1 MNAKS
6 LILCLII
13 VNLALANENL
23 LWGGGAIIHYAMR

>member
-13 VNLALANENL
+13 VNLALANDNL
-23 LWGGGAIIHYAMR
+23 LGGGAIIHYAMQ